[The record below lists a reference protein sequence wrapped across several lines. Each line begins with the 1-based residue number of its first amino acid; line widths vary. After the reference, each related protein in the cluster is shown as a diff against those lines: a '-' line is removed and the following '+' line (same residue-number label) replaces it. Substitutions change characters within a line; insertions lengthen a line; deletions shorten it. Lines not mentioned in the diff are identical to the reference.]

1 MSEDKC
7 LDNGSGGVNFKS
19 YKSVLNGLLNLFK
32 IPNTVSQSMP
42 APLILA
48 TEARPGLSPSLIA
61 SRIIKRQSEAG
72 LPVGPLP
79 SGKVSPG
86 EIMERIRIEEIVKA
100 LTSEAVINVATR
112 PGTGIQGTG
121 GNAGGPVQIIGTVFG
136 IGTGNAQIR

>member
-1 MSEDKC
+1 MSEDIT
-7 LDNGSGGVNFKS
+7 VNFKN

-42 APLILA
+42 TPVILS
-48 TEARPGLSPSLIA
+48 TEARPGLSPILIA

-86 EIMERIRIEEIVKA
+86 EIMERIRVEEIIKA
-100 LTSEAVINVATR
+100 LTSEAIIDVATI
-112 PGTGIQGTG
+112 PGTLVQASGA
-121 GNAGGPVQIIGTVFG
+121 NAGGPMQVFGTVLG
-136 IGTGNAQIR
+136 IGGGKAQIR